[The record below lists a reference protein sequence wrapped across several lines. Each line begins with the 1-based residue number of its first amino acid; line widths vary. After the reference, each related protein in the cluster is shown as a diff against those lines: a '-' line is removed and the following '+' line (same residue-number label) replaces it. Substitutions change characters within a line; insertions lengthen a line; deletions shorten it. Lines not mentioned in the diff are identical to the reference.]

1 MDRPNLKGKWR
12 KIEVLITFQPPT
24 VMPNS
29 AEPLRCPYC
38 RDGSEF
44 RLLVTRTEGWLQCEG
59 CGHNAMPL
67 DPEFKCTCLKC
78 DSTDALA
85 FMTKITEAD

>member
-1 MDRPNLKGKWR
+1 
-12 KIEVLITFQPPT
+12 
-24 VMPNS
+24 MPNS
-29 AEPLRCPYC
+29 AEPIRCPYC
-38 RDGSEF
+38 RDGNEF
-44 RLLVTRTEGWLQCEG
+44 RLLVTRTEGWLQCES

-67 DPEFKCTCLKC
+67 DPEFKCACSKC